1 MEIKKLTA
9 LLLGAAIAPAA
20 VAEAAKAPD
29 PTVTVAPAAMQ
40 VVYGAATG
48 LSGAV
53 SSQKTGEKVTV
64 QAEACG
70 QNAFKNAGT
79 ATTAAAGA
87 WSLAVR
93 PTVTTQYR
101 AKVKNSMS
109 PTVTV
114 AVRPRV
120 TLSKA
125 GKRKYKVRITAEQSF
140 AGRLVTFQRFRAS
153 SQSWVRVRKATLRQV
168 STGPEATVV
177 SGITFRSGLQRGRR
191 VRVVL
196 AKAQAG
202 ACYLAGVSNVIR
214 S

>member
-1 MEIKKLTA
+1 MERKRLTA
-9 LLLGAAIAPAA
+9 LVLGAAIAPAA
-20 VAEAAKAPD
+20 VAEAAKAPS
-29 PTVTVAPAAMQ
+29 PTVTVAAAATQ
-40 VVYGAATG
+40 VVYGSATG

-53 SSQKTGEKVTV
+53 SSQQTGEKVTV

-79 ATTAAAGA
+79 TTTAAAGT

-93 PTVTTQYR
+93 PTMTTQYR
-101 AKVKNSMS
+101 AKVKSSTS

-114 AVRPRV
+114 GVRPRI

-125 GKRKYKVRITAEQSF
+125 GKRKYKVRVTAEQSF

-153 SQSWVRVRKATLRQV
+153 SQSWVRVRKATLRQI
-168 STGPEATVV
+168 STGPGATVV
-177 SGITFRSGLQRGRR
+177 SGITLRSRIQTGRR

-202 ACYLAGVSNVIR
+202 ACYLAGLSNVIR